1 MKTVALIF
9 GLLVAVA
16 TVSIGF
22 ADSDHKLSKTL
33 VESGKILSLQ
43 EIISL
48 VSKEESERVLE
59 AELEDENGRYIYE
72 IELLDGDG
80 KVWEY
85 EVDATTGEILSKE
98 RED

>member
-9 GLLVAVA
+9 GLLVAV
-16 TVSIGF
+16 SIAF
-22 ADSDHKLSKTL
+22 ADGDHKLSKTL

-48 VSKEESERVLE
+48 VSKEQSDRVLE

-72 IELLDGDG
+72 IELLGSDG

-98 RED
+98 QED